1 MIQLE
6 VPIQVSEG
14 LPNGA
19 FWGAY
24 CGPNIRLCSGLK
36 SNSIFP
42 RHQSSAVTTI
52 HIILIKYDSFMDR
65 K

>member
-6 VPIQVSEG
+6 VPIEVSEG

-19 FWGAY
+19 FGGAY

-42 RHQSSAVTTI
+42 KTPVFSSD
-52 HIILIKYDSFMDR
+52 YDSYNID
-65 K
+65 KI

>member
-19 FWGAY
+19 FGGAY
-24 CGPNIRLCSGLK
+24 CARTFDYVPDLIP
-36 SNSIFP
+36 IP
-42 RHQSSAVTTI
+42 SSQDTS
-52 HIILIKYDSFMDR
+52 LQQ
-65 K
+65 